1 MRKHNLYKIQ
11 GPQCSTRN
19 KNNLG
24 ELTSPHTTVKNMAVG
39 QATGFA
45 AIDTAVLQG
54 LQVLPCHAHCRQ
66 WN

>member
-45 AIDTAVLQG
+45 AIDTAVLHG
-54 LQVLPCHAHCRQ
+54 L
-66 WN
+66 

>member
-11 GPQCSTRN
+11 WPPYSTRN

-24 ELTSPHTTVKNMAVG
+24 EPTSPHTTIKNMAVG

-45 AIDTAVLQG
+45 AIDTAILHG
-54 LQVLPCHAHCRQ
+54 
-66 WN
+66 